1 MHYFI
6 FNNINSNELGI
17 IVKNMPLI
25 PLAEKDIES
34 IKISGKNGNLHIDN
48 GTYNS
53 INYTIDCVI
62 SDISKIDNIKK
73 AFNGTSKLIL
83 SKYNDRYFEATI
95 KNQISFDKY
104 LNVLQEFPLQ
114 FELQPIS
121 YSNELEEIRISS
133 DINNLNI
140 GGNTITNP
148 IILVDGTGTF
158 TINNVSVEILESG
171 ITIDCELMNCT
182 KNNLNA
188 NDKVILDKF
197 PTLNPTD
204 NVIAIESGIN
214 NIELKYRKR
223 WL

>member
-104 LNVLQEFPLQ
+104 LNALQEFPLQ

-133 DINNLNI
+133 DINNLDI

>member
-104 LNVLQEFPLQ
+104 LNALQEFPLQ

-133 DINNLNI
+133 DINNLDI

-204 NVIAIESGIN
+204 NVITIESGIN

>member
-104 LNVLQEFPLQ
+104 LNALQEFPLQ

-133 DINNLNI
+133 DINNLDI

-197 PTLNPTD
+197 PTLNPTN
-204 NVIAIESGIN
+204 NVITIESGIN

>member
-133 DINNLNI
+133 DINNLDI

>member
-133 DINNLNI
+133 DINNLDI
-140 GGNTITNP
+140 GGNAITNP

-204 NVIAIESGIN
+204 NVITIESGIN

>member
-133 DINNLNI
+133 DINNLDI

-204 NVIAIESGIN
+204 NVITIESGIN

>member
-104 LNVLQEFPLQ
+104 LNALQEFPLQ

-133 DINNLNI
+133 DINNLDI

-188 NDKVILDKF
+188 KDKVILDKF

-204 NVIAIESGIN
+204 NVITIESGIN

>member
-104 LNVLQEFPLQ
+104 LNALQEFPLQ
-114 FELQPIS
+114 FELQPNS

-133 DINNLNI
+133 DINNLDI

-204 NVIAIESGIN
+204 NVITIESGIN

>member
-104 LNVLQEFPLQ
+104 LNALQEFPLQ

-133 DINNLNI
+133 DINNLDI

-188 NDKVILDKF
+188 NNKVILDKF

-204 NVIAIESGIN
+204 NVITIESGIN

>member
-1 MHYFI
+1 MQYFI
-6 FNNINSNELGI
+6 FDNINSNDLGI

-34 IKISGKNGNLHIDN
+34 IRVSGKNGNLHIDN

-53 INYTIDCVI
+53 INYTINCVI

-73 AFNGTSKLIL
+73 TFNGTSKLIL
-83 SKYNDRYFEATI
+83 SKYSDRYFEATI
-95 KNQISFDKY
+95 KNQVSFDKY

-114 FELQPIS
+114 FELQPIA
-121 YSNELEEIRISS
+121 YGNELVETTISS
-133 DINNLNI
+133 DIDDLDI
-140 GGNTITNP
+140 GGNTFTNP
-148 IILVDGTGTF
+148 IIIVDGTGAL
-158 TINNVSVEILESG
+158 TINNISVQILESG
-171 ITIDCELMNCT
+171 IMIDCELMNCT

-188 NDKVILDKF
+188 NDKVVLDKF

-204 NVIAIESGIN
+204 NTITIGEGIN
-214 NIELKYRKR
+214 SIELKYRKR

>member
-6 FNNINSNELGI
+6 FNNINSNELEK

-104 LNVLQEFPLQ
+104 LNALQEFPLQ

-133 DINNLNI
+133 DINNLDI

-204 NVIAIESGIN
+204 NVITIESGIN